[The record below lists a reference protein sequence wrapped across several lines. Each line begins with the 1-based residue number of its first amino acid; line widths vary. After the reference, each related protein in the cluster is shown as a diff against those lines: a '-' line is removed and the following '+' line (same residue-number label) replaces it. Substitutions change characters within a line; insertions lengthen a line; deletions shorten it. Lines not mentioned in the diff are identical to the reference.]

1 MIWRLG
7 APAPIVDTTYREIR
21 DEMKAGVILTG
32 EIYIGFRDLGCR
44 VMEIWITS

>member
-21 DEMKAGVILTG
+21 DEMKAGV
-32 EIYIGFRDLGCR
+32 YIGFRDLGCR
-44 VMEIWITS
+44 VMEIWIIS